1 MKPQR
6 TLNDPNARA
15 AAIHTFKHLKHH
27 GYAFE
32 PDLAHSWA
40 IVHRWKPNDAQQL
53 SEYAAGVSAAID
65 ATRARIRLEGRRST
79 DGDRKQNPP
88 KCDCPKGT
96 GRGQCYSGD

>member
-53 SEYAAGVSAAID
+53 SEYAAGVSSGNRCHTGPDPIGRQ
-65 ATRARIRLEGRRST
+65 ATHRWRS
-79 DGDRKQNPP
+79 QAESV
-88 KCDCPKGT
+88 
-96 GRGQCYSGD
+96 QV